1 MPFLP
6 ETQGLK
12 SQLIQTLF
20 THREHMAYV
29 DVLAAILVYVRLIE
43 VRNSTSLLTRNKVI
57 FL

>member
-12 SQLIQTLF
+12 SQLIQILF
-20 THREHMAYV
+20 THREHMV
-29 DVLAAILVYVRLIE
+29 DVPAAILVYVRLTE
-43 VRNSTSLLTRNKVI
+43 VRNSTGLLTINKII

>member
-12 SQLIQTLF
+12 SQLIQILF
-20 THREHMAYV
+20 THREHMV
-29 DVLAAILVYVRLIE
+29 DAPAAILVYVRLIE
-43 VRNSTSLLTRNKVI
+43 VRNSTGLLTINKII

>member
-12 SQLIQTLF
+12 SQLIQILF
-20 THREHMAYV
+20 THREHMV

-43 VRNSTSLLTRNKVI
+43 VRNSTGLLTINKVI